1 VGTDQL
7 NIPISSH
14 STHKWTLREIYDMDR
29 KGALKFNTEYQRS
42 KVWNKQKKQ
51 LLIDSILRNY
61 DIASVF
67 LRQRSDSSY
76 YECLDGQQRLKAI
89 VEFVNDGFDLSPS
102 ITEELD
108 GSPTKF
114 SQLPD
119 NYRAYIKEFKI
130 NSVIVT
136 DVDEETTSDI
146 FLRLQEGM
154 PLNSAEKLNA
164 IRGKMRKK
172 VIDISQHP
180 FLAKV
185 GLPNTRFAHRY
196 LAAQMLALSISSKIL
211 SVNFD
216 VLKKYYR
223 TYKSQV
229 PEAALNRVSSAL
241 TFLDRSLG
249 DKAFSIRHKADILSL
264 YLLANAL
271 KSGYAISGLDEKLA
285 EFVFDFISNV
295 QNSNRLQNNE
305 NNKPY
310 KTYAN
315 LRSDSAPHIRERRN
329 IILSKFLQ
337 FESSILP
344 RDQARDYNYPER
356 LAIFQQ
362 SKGMCIKCHQL
373 TPFNKGKA
381 EHIKRP
387 ESGGSTTI
395 NNGRWICEQC
405 HKTAR
410 K

>member
-1 VGTDQL
+1 VGTDRL
-7 NIPISSH
+7 NIAISSH
-14 STHKWTLREIYDMDR
+14 STRRWTLREICDMDNE
-29 KGALKFNTEYQRS
+29 GALKFNTEYQRS

-67 LRQRSDSSY
+67 LRQKSNSSS

-89 VEFVNDGFDLSPS
+89 IEFVKDGFSLSPN

-108 GSPTKF
+108 GHWTKF
-114 SQLPD
+114 SQLPE

-180 FLAKV
+180 FLTKV
-185 GLPNTRFAHRY
+185 GLSNTRFAHRY
-196 LAAQMLALSISSKIL
+196 LAAQMLSLSISSKIL
-211 SVNFD
+211 SANYEL
-216 VLKKYYR
+216 LKKYYR
-223 TYKSQV
+223 TYKNQV
-229 PEAALNRVSSAL
+229 PEAALNRVISAL
-241 TFLDRSLG
+241 NFLDRSLG
-249 DKAFSIRHKADILSL
+249 EKASSIRHKADVLSL

-271 KSGYAISGLDEKLA
+271 RSGYSLSGVDEKFA

-310 KTYAN
+310 KIYAN

-337 FESSILP
+337 FEPSILP
-344 RDQARDYNYPER
+344 KDQARDFNYPER

-362 SKGMCIKCHQL
+362 SKGICSKCHQS
-373 TPFNKGKA
+373 TPFNRGIA

-387 ESGGSTTI
+387 EVGGTTTI
-395 NNGRWICEQC
+395 DNGRWICDHC
-405 HKTAR
+405 R
-410 K
+410 KPLR

>member
-1 VGTDQL
+1 
-7 NIPISSH
+7 
-14 STHKWTLREIYDMDR
+14 MDNE
-29 KGALKFNTEYQRS
+29 GALKFNTEYQRS

-67 LRQRSDSSY
+67 LRQKSNGSS

-89 VEFVNDGFDLSPS
+89 IEFVKDGFSLSPN

-108 GSPTKF
+108 GHWTKF
-114 SQLPD
+114 SQLPE

-180 FLAKV
+180 FLTKV
-185 GLPNTRFAHRY
+185 GLSNTRFAHRY
-196 LAAQMLALSISSKIL
+196 LAAQMLSLSISSKIL
-211 SVNFD
+211 SANYEL
-216 VLKKYYR
+216 LKKYYR
-223 TYKSQV
+223 TYKNQV
-229 PEAALNRVSSAL
+229 PEAALNRVISAL
-241 TFLDRSLG
+241 NFLDRSLG
-249 DKAFSIRHKADILSL
+249 EKASSIRHKADVLSL

-271 KSGYAISGLDEKLA
+271 RSGYSLSGVDEKFA

-310 KTYAN
+310 KIYAN

-337 FESSILP
+337 FEPSILP
-344 RDQARDYNYPER
+344 KDQARDFNYPER

-362 SKGMCIKCHQL
+362 SKGICSKCHQS
-373 TPFNKGKA
+373 TPFNRGIA

-387 ESGGSTTI
+387 EVGGTTTI
-395 NNGRWICEQC
+395 DNGRWICDHC
-405 HKTAR
+405 R
-410 K
+410 KPPR

>member
-1 VGTDQL
+1 
-7 NIPISSH
+7 
-14 STHKWTLREIYDMDR
+14 MDS

-185 GLPNTRFAHRY
+185 GLPNTRFSHRY

-271 KSGYAISGLDEKLA
+271 KSGYAISGLDQKLA

-344 RDQARDYNYPER
+344 RDQGRDYNYPER

-381 EHIKRP
+381 EHVKRP

>member
-14 STHKWTLREIYDMDR
+14 STRKWALREICDMDN

-67 LRQRSDSSY
+67 LRQRTNSSF

-89 VEFVNDGFDLSPS
+89 IEFVNDGFGLSPN

-108 GSPTKF
+108 GISTKF

-119 NYRAYIKEFKI
+119 NYRAYIKEYKI
-130 NSVIVT
+130 SSVIVT

-164 IRGKMRKK
+164 IRGKMRRK

-180 FLAKV
+180 FLTKV

-211 SVNFD
+211 SVNYEL
-216 VLKKYYR
+216 LKKYYR
-223 TYKSQV
+223 IYKGQV
-229 PEAALNRVSSAL
+229 PEAALNRVISAL
-241 TFLDRSLG
+241 NFLDRSLG
-249 DKAFSIRHKADILSL
+249 EEASSIRHKADILSL
-264 YLLANAL
+264 YLLASSL
-271 KSGYAISGLDEKLA
+271 RSGYSLSGLDEKLT

-295 QNSNRLQNNE
+295 QESDRLQNNE

-310 KTYAN
+310 KMYAN

-337 FESSILP
+337 FELSILP
-344 RDQARDYNYPER
+344 KDPARDYSYPER

-362 SKGMCIKCHQL
+362 SKGICSKCHQP
-373 TPFNKGKA
+373 TPFNIGIA

-387 ESGGSTTI
+387 EVGGFTTI

-405 HKTAR
+405 HKTPR

>member
-1 VGTDQL
+1 
-7 NIPISSH
+7 
-14 STHKWTLREIYDMDR
+14 
-29 KGALKFNTEYQRS
+29 
-42 KVWNKQKKQ
+42 
-51 LLIDSILRNY
+51 
-61 DIASVF
+61 
-67 LRQRSDSSY
+67 
-76 YECLDGQQRLKAI
+76 
-89 VEFVNDGFDLSPS
+89 
-102 ITEELD
+102 
-108 GSPTKF
+108 
-114 SQLPD
+114 
-119 NYRAYIKEFKI
+119 
-130 NSVIVT
+130 
-136 DVDEETTSDI
+136 
-146 FLRLQEGM
+146 M

-249 DKAFSIRHKADILSL
+249 DKASSIRHKADILSL